1 MTDVPE
7 QAKPKMTARDKA
19 EMILKMTKEA
29 DRVARRTGAEA
40 CIVICVFRDGN
51 QLTIQDAGRF
61 VMPPPQLYNT
71 MINAHAN
78 GQLGSPSKIFK
89 PH

>member
-1 MTDVPE
+1 MTDLPE
-7 QAKPKMTARDKA
+7 KPKMTARDKA
-19 EMILKMTKEA
+19 EMILRMTKEA

-40 CIVICVFRDGN
+40 CIVICVFRDGD

-61 VMPPPQLYNT
+61 VMPPPHFYNA
-71 MINAHAN
+71 MIQAHEN
-78 GQLGSPSKIFK
+78 GQLGAPKSKIIK

>member
-7 QAKPKMTARDKA
+7 QKPKMTARDRA
-19 EMILKMTKEA
+19 EMILKMTRES

-40 CIVICVFRDGN
+40 CIVICVFREGN
-51 QLTIQDAGRF
+51 QLTIQDAGKF
-61 VMPPPQLYNT
+61 VMPPAQLYNT
-71 MINAHAN
+71 MINAHTN
-78 GQLGSPSKIFK
+78 GQLGSPRKILK